1 MGQGG
6 EDLGRQSRLSSTADR
21 LRARW
26 RGQLRPYLRT
36 AARDDA
42 LAGFIV
48 SILLIPQSL
57 AYALLAGLPPQ
68 VGVYASLLPMLAYAA
83 LGSSRVSSVG
93 PVALIALMTAQ
104 AIAAVTAPGAAPGG
118 VVAPSAPSATAAAL
132 VLAAESGL
140 LLGAAALLRLDALA
154 SLLSVPV
161 LHGFSTGA
169 ALSIALSQLP
179 VLLGNPARGFNAPQ
193 VLAAWWRSGFVG
205 HALSAA
211 IGLVSLALLFLARRH
226 AAALLAR
233 WLRPQTALLASRCAP
248 LLVFAAAVGLAAA
261 LQAGARGVALVGL
274 LPDMVVAVALPSLAP
289 DLWWRLLPSAA
300 LIALVT
306 FVSSL
311 AVSESLALQRG
322 EHIDPRRELAGL
334 AGANLAAAIGAG
346 MPVAGSFSR
355 GAINA
360 EAGARTR
367 LAGVWAVAFMA
378 LAMILLAAPLALLP
392 KAVLA
397 ASIVLAVLGV
407 AEWSAFAQAWRYSRP
422 EFAVMLA
429 VALLTLFSSFEIAL
443 AAGVALSIALLLQR
457 TARPHTALIGRIPGT
472 EHFRNVGRH
481 RVEQTPGVL
490 ALRIDESLLF
500 TNARQLPGV
509 IAGYLTRQEAEA
521 GPVQRV
527 VLLMSPVNH
536 IDFSGLEALRALH
549 ATLAERGI
557 RLDLSEV
564 KGPVLDA
571 LRAGG
576 WDAWFRGRV
585 FMSQHQGMLD
595 EQGMAA

>member
-1 MGQGG
+1 M
-6 EDLGRQSRLSSTADR
+6 TATVVER
-21 LRARW
+21 LR
-26 RGQLRPYLRT
+26 GGLRAYLHS

-42 LAGFIV
+42 LAAFIV
-48 SILLIPQSL
+48 AILLIPQSL

-68 VGVYASLLPMLAYAA
+68 VGVYASLLPMLAYAV

-104 AIAAVTAPGAAPGG
+104 AIAGSAAAPGAP
-118 VVAPSAPSATAAAL
+118 ATTATDAAL

-140 LLGAAALLRLDALA
+140 LLAAAALLRLDALA

-161 LHGFSTGA
+161 LQGFSTGA

-193 VLAAWWRSGFVG
+193 VLASWWDSGHVG
-205 HALSAA
+205 HAATAA
-211 IGLVSLALLFLARRH
+211 FGIGALLLLVLARRR
-226 AAALLAR
+226 A
-233 WLRPQTALLASRCAP
+233 AP
-248 LLVFAAAVGLAAA
+248 LLRRWLPEQTAQLAARIA
-261 LQAGARGVALVGL
+261 PLAIFAGAVLGVLVLQRLAEGVDLVGS
-274 LPDMVVAVALPSLAP
+274 LPPMALPLALP
-289 DLWWRLLPSAA
+289 PLDPALWWRLLPSAG

-322 EHIDPRRELAGL
+322 ETVSPRRELAGL
-334 AGANLAAAIGAG
+334 AGANLVAAFGAG

-367 LAGVWAVAFMA
+367 MAGAFAAIFMG
-378 LAMILLAAPLALLP
+378 LAMVWLAAPLALLP

-407 AEWSAFAQAWRYSRP
+407 AEWSAFVLAWRYARS
-422 EFAVMLA
+422 EFAVMLV
-429 VALLTLFSSFEIAL
+429 VALLTVFSSFEIAL
-443 AAGVALSIALLLQR
+443 GVGVALSIALLLQR

-472 EHFRNVGRH
+472 EHYRNVGRH

-500 TNARQLPGV
+500 TNARQLPAV
-509 IAGYLTRQEAEA
+509 IAGYLAQQSARPDATPIR
-521 GPVQRV
+521 RV
-527 VLLMSPVNH
+527 LVLMSPVNH

-549 ATLAERGI
+549 ATLAER
-557 RLDLSEV
+557 
-564 KGPVLDA
+564 
-571 LRAGG
+571 
-576 WDAWFRGRV
+576 
-585 FMSQHQGMLD
+585 
-595 EQGMAA
+595 

>member
-1 MGQGG
+1 MF
-6 EDLGRQSRLSSTADR
+6 SDR
-21 LRARW
+21 LHGYFRS
-26 RGQLRPYLRT
+26 

-42 LAGFIV
+42 LAAFIV
-48 SILLIPQSL
+48 AILLIPQSL

-93 PVALIALMTAQ
+93 PVALTALMTAQ
-104 AIAAVTAPGAAPGG
+104 AIAALAPAGSAAP
-118 VVAPSAPSATAAAL
+118 VASATGAAL
-132 VLAAESGL
+132 VLAAETGL

-161 LHGFSTGA
+161 LQGFSTGA

-179 VLLGNPARGFNAPQ
+179 VMLGSPAHGFNAPE
-193 VLAAWWRSGFVG
+193 VLAAWWRSGQFG
-205 HALSAA
+205 HALTATFG
-211 IGLVSLALLFLARRH
+211 IGALVLLILARRH
-226 AAALLAR
+226 AAGLLRR
-233 WLRPQTALLASRCAP
+233 WLSPDAARLAARCAP
-248 LLVFAAAVGLAAA
+248 LAIFAGAVALVAA
-261 LQAGARGVALVGL
+261 LQPADPATAHGVALVG
-274 LPDMVVAVALPSLAP
+274 ALPPMGLPIALPPLAAA
-289 DLWWRLLPSAA
+289 LWWDLLPSAA
-300 LIALVT
+300 TIALVT

-311 AVSESLALQRG
+311 AVSEGLALQRG
-322 EHIDPRRELAGL
+322 ETVVARRELAGL
-334 AGANLAAAIGAG
+334 AAANIVAACSAG

-367 LAGVWAVAFMA
+367 MAGVWAACFMA
-378 LAMILLAAPLALLP
+378 LAMLLLAAPLALLP

-407 AEWSAFAQAWRYSRP
+407 AEWAAFAQAWRYSRG
-422 EFAVMLA
+422 EFAVMLG
-429 VALLTLFSSFEIAL
+429 VALLTLFSSLAIAL
-443 AAGVALSIALLLQR
+443 ATGVALSIALLLQR

-472 EHFRNVGRH
+472 EHYRNVGRH
-481 RVEQTPGVL
+481 QVEQTPGVL

-500 TNARQLPGV
+500 TNARQLPFV
-509 IAGYLTRQEAEA
+509 VAGYLAQHDAGADTGAAATR
-521 GPVQRV
+521 RV
-527 VLLMSPVNH
+527 LLLMSPVNH
-536 IDFSGLEALRALH
+536 IDLSGLEALRALH
-549 ATLAERGI
+549 ASLERSGI

-576 WDAWFRGRV
+576 WSAWFRGRV
-585 FMSQHQGMLD
+585 FLSHHQGMLD
-595 EQGMAA
+595 EHGSAG